1 MVYKHYTT
9 RPMYRINVAA
19 RQAGISTQLLRAWER
34 RYGFISPR
42 RTDAGYRVYTDD
54 DVGVLRGAKLLV
66 DEGRSISE
74 VARLPRAQLR
84 QAGDR
89 FAATAGR
96 PGGAPLPTAK
106 APGSFLTPA
115 IAAMVGF
122 DAARLESLLLHAT
135 GMGALSSTAICDG
148 VLVPLLREIGERW
161 EKGSLEV
168 AAEHFGSGIVRRHL
182 QVMLQDEAR
191 RNAGG
196 PAVICACPEGELHEG
211 GLLSFAL
218 HAATRGWLP
227 VYLGAN
233 TPPGEITAT
242 ADHVQASAIALSVT
256 VASNRAL
263 RRTHIDRFAA
273 WKNQRPGRVVWIGG
287 SAALPHIDELASAG
301 IEYREDS
308 QGLERPR
315 G

>member
-1 MVYKHYTT
+1 
-9 RPMYRINVAA
+9 MYRINVAA

-34 RYGFISPR
+34 RYGFISPQ

-54 DVGVLRGAKLLV
+54 DVGVLRGAKVLV

-74 VARLPRAQLR
+74 VARLPREQLR

-89 FAATAGR
+89 LAAPAGL
-96 PGGAPLPTAK
+96 PGGTPLAASK
-106 APGSFLTPA
+106 APGSFLASA
-115 IAAMVGF
+115 IAAIVAF

-135 GMGALSSTAICDG
+135 GLGALSSTAICDG
-148 VLVPLLREIGERW
+148 VLLPLLREIGERW

-168 AAEHFGSGIVRRHL
+168 AAEHFGSAIVRRHL
-182 QVMLQDEAR
+182 HVLLQDEAR

-196 PAVICACPEGELHEG
+196 PAVVCACPEGELHEG

-218 HAATRGWLP
+218 HAATQGWLP

-233 TPPGEITAT
+233 TPPGEITAA
-242 ADHVQASAIALSVT
+242 ADHAQATAIALSMT
-256 VASNRAL
+256 VRSKRAL
-263 RRTHIDRFAA
+263 RRALIERLAT
-273 WKNQRPGRVVWIGG
+273 WKNKRPGRIVWIGG
-287 SAALPHIDELASAG
+287 RAASPHIDELASAG